1 MRFPPELRRT
11 LLTAALLVLSTVFC
25 FPQTF
30 QFKNYNTEEGL
41 RNRFVYTINQDS
53 RGFIW
58 LGTGSG
64 LSIFDGFDFHNIS
77 PADSTDSGFPV
88 SSVDAS
94 DGSIVFGFS
103 DGNVYISSGPG
114 LNKIEGIKAFRI
126 NSLIEDNKS
135 QVYIFS
141 QSKGIYRFNIQDGSE
156 AERLHS
162 DEDHVIYS
170 GAFLQDNKLLLG
182 TQMGLFVVRVEEDR
196 IVPGFEVEELH
207 FMKIQAIVQV
217 PGSNDYIVGT
227 EDDGIFRVTI
237 NGASAEVSRLI
248 DNELLNQSR
257 VQSLMYDKAGNLWVS
272 TFGNGIF
279 KLGSRENT
287 IDLSLYN
294 KESGLAG
301 NDAKDI
307 YQDREGNIWIGQF
320 GEGVSILA
328 SDAYT
333 FLIPGIEGRSN
344 SIINFFEKDNKLFI
358 GAERGVYIY
367 DIENEEATSYTDL
380 GRYIGESRITSY
392 CPFNDE
398 TILFG
403 TDTRGIFSLN
413 NSGRVTQFF
422 ISDNNLENYVADI
435 KLDGNYLWFATK
447 SGLLARNIITGELRR
462 YTTYENLPHNNI
474 NQIMPD
480 GTGKV
485 YVATTGNRFY
495 TVDPESGVNA
505 GKAVIYGGGR
515 IEFQAYDIDKNGMIW
530 GATLGKG
537 IYRFAGDSLIHI
549 SSSDGLLSDHCYSIL
564 ADSKNNIWIGHEQ
577 GFSLLNTE
585 LGQIRTFIDIFGL
598 EEDYNENAIFETSA
612 GYILMGSSE
621 GFMKYMPELDQARM
635 IAPQTNIISVEID
648 NIEYPLKESYSLPYK
663 VRYSITINFAGL
675 YYSDAEKV
683 YYRYKMDN
691 YDTDWSEPTYSR
703 SVSYKVSDGNY
714 RFNLISY
721 NYDGITNNIVEGFN
735 LSVSKPIWRMWWF
748 VAIMACIALG
758 IIVTIIRVREKAQT
772 KVKLYLESELEDRTK
787 EVVRQKEEIVQQNR
801 EITDSINYAQRIQA
815 GLLPS
820 VARLDDV
827 FDGSFTFYRPRDIVS
842 GDFYWF
848 DHIDE
853 DRFIIVCADSTG
865 HGVPGAFMSMIG
877 SALIQEIVLRKEI
890 TRPSQ
895 ILSTL
900 DKEISS
906 TLNQGEGEHSTSDG
920 MDIIVCEFNLKT
932 RMLRFAS
939 AMRPVILVMEGEQY
953 YIRGNKSS
961 VGGESVSEKYF
972 DDQEYY
978 LKKGDSV
985 YMFSDGYPDQFGG
998 PQGKKLKI
1006 IRMKS
1011 LIDEIKDIPM
1021 DQQHQA
1027 VRDYFYEWKGDL
1039 EQVDDVLFM
1048 GVMI

>member
-1 MRFPPELRRT
+1 MSFPPELRRT
-11 LLTAALLVLSTVFC
+11 LLAVALFVISTIFC
-25 FPQTF
+25 LPQTF
-30 QFKNYNTEEGL
+30 HFKNFNTEEGL
-41 RNRFVYTINQDS
+41 RNRFVYTINQDN

-64 LSIFDGFDFHNIS
+64 LSIFDGFDFHDIS
-77 PADSTDSGFPV
+77 PADSTAKGFPV
-88 SSVDAS
+88 SSLDAS
-94 DGSIVFGFS
+94 DGSVLFGLS
-103 DGNVYISSGPG
+103 DGNVYKSSGSE
-114 LNKIEGIKAFRI
+114 LNRIQGINAFRI
-126 NSLIEDNKS
+126 NSLLEGDNS
-135 QVYIFS
+135 EVYILS
-141 QSKGIYRFNIQDGSE
+141 QSKGIYQFNMGDAGDAIK
-156 AERLHS
+156 LHS
-162 DEDHVIYS
+162 NEDHVIYS
-170 GAFLQDNKLLLG
+170 GALMEDKRLMLG
-182 TQMGLFVVRVEEDR
+182 TQVGLFIVSLDEDR
-196 IVPGFEVEELH
+196 IVPVFEVDELH
-207 FMKIQAIVQV
+207 FMKIQAIEPV
-217 PGSNDYIVGT
+217 PGRNEYIIGT
-227 EDDGIFRVTI
+227 EDDGLFRVNI
-237 NGASAEVSRLI
+237 NGSSADVSRLI

-279 KLGSRENT
+279 KLGLGEDSGD
-287 IDLSLYN
+287 ISIYN
-294 KESGLAG
+294 RESGLAG

-320 GEGVSILA
+320 GDGVSILA

-333 FLIPGIEGRSN
+333 FLTPGIEDRSN
-344 SIINFFEKDNKLFI
+344 NIIKFFEKDDKLFI
-358 GAERGVYIY
+358 GAGRGIYVY
-367 DIENEEATSYTDL
+367 DIENEKTISYTDL
-380 GRYIGESRITSY
+380 GKYIGGSRITSY
-392 CPFNDE
+392 CPLNDE
-398 TILFG
+398 TVLFG
-403 TDTRGIFSLN
+403 TDTRGVFSLDN
-413 NSGRVTQFF
+413 NDIVTQFF
-422 ISDNNLENYVADI
+422 VSDNNLENYIADI
-435 KLDGNYLWFATK
+435 KLDGSYLWLATR
-447 SGLLARNIITGELRR
+447 SGLLARNISTGELRR

-485 YVATTGNRFY
+485 YVATTGNRLY
-495 TVDPESGVNA
+495 TVDPETGVNA

-515 IEFQAYDIDKNGMIW
+515 IEFQSYDIDNNGIIW

-537 IYRFAGDSLIHI
+537 IYRFTGDSLVHI
-549 SSSDGLLSDHCYSIL
+549 SSADGLLNDHCYSIM
-564 ADSKNNIWIGHEQ
+564 ADSRNNIWIGHEQ

-585 LGQIRTFIDIFGL
+585 LGQIRTFVDIFGL
-598 EEDYNENAIFETSA
+598 EEDYNENAVYETSGA
-612 GYILMGSSE
+612 YILMGSSE

-635 IAPQTNIISVEID
+635 IPPQTNIISVVID
-648 NIEYPLKESYSLPYK
+648 NVEYPLRDSYNLPYK

-675 YYSDAEKV
+675 YYSDADKV
-683 YYRYKMDN
+683 YYRYKLDN
-691 YDTDWSEPTYSR
+691 YDTEWSDPTYSR
-703 SVSYKVSDGNY
+703 SVNYKLSDGNY

-721 NYDGITNNIVEGFN
+721 NYDGITNNLIAGFN
-735 LSVSKPIWRMWWF
+735 LSVRKPIWRMWWF
-748 VAIMACIALG
+748 VGIMVMVVLG
-758 IIVTIIRVREKAQT
+758 SGLIIIRARERSQK
-772 KVKLYLESELEDRTK
+772 KVKVYLESELEDRTR
-787 EVVRQKEEIVQQNR
+787 EVIRQKEEIVLQNR

-820 VARLDDV
+820 LAKLDNV

-848 DHIDE
+848 DHIDD

-890 TRPSQ
+890 TRPSH

-906 TLNQGEGEHSTSDG
+906 TLNQGDGEHSTSDG

-939 AMRPVILVMEGEQY
+939 AMRPVILVMDGEQY

-961 VGGESVSEKYF
+961 VGGESVTEKYF

-978 LKKGDSV
+978 LKKGDAV

-1006 IRMKS
+1006 IRMKK
-1011 LIDEIKDIPM
+1011 LIEEIKDIPM
-1021 DQQHQA
+1021 DQQYIA
-1027 VRDYFYEWKGDL
+1027 VRDYFDEWKGDL

-1048 GVMI
+1048 GITV

>member
-1 MRFPPELRRT
+1 MSFPPEQRRT
-11 LLTAALLVLSTVFC
+11 LLTLTLLVLSAAFC

-64 LSIFDGFDFHNIS
+64 LSIFDGFNFHNIS
-77 PADSTDSGFPV
+77 PADSTDNGFPV
-88 SSVDAS
+88 SSIDAS

-103 DGNVYISSGPG
+103 DGNVYTSSGSD
-114 LNKIEGIKAFRI
+114 LNRIEGINAFRI
-126 NSLIEDNKS
+126 NSLIEANNS
-135 QVYIFS
+135 QVYILS
-141 QSKGIYRFNIQDGSE
+141 QSKGIYRFNMKDGVE

-170 GAFLQDNKLLLG
+170 GALLGDNKLLLG
-182 TQMGLFVVRVEEDR
+182 TQMGLFAVRVEEDR
-196 IVPGFEVEELH
+196 IVPDFELEELH

-217 PGSNDYIVGT
+217 PESNDYIVGT
-227 EDDGIFRVTI
+227 EDDGLFRVTI
-237 NGASAEVSRLI
+237 ANGSAEVSRLMD
-248 DNELLNQSR
+248 DNIINSSR
-257 VQSLMYDKAGNLWVS
+257 VQSLLYDKVGNLWVS
-272 TFGNGIF
+272 TFGEGIY
-279 KLGSRENT
+279 KLGFKGDNIE
-287 IDLSLYN
+287 LSLYN
-294 KESGLAG
+294 KDSGLSG
-301 NDAKDI
+301 NDVKDI

-320 GEGVSILA
+320 GDGVSVLA

-333 FLIPGIEGRSN
+333 FLIPGGVGRSN
-344 SIINFFEKDNKLFI
+344 NIIKFFEQDNNLMV
-358 GAERGVYIY
+358 GAERGIYTY
-367 DIENEEATSYTDL
+367 DIEEEEAIAYNDL

-392 CPFNDE
+392 CPYLNRS
-398 TILFG
+398 ILFG
-403 TDTRGIFSLN
+403 TDTKGIFIIAEN
-413 NSGRVTQFF
+413 GRVSQFF
-422 ISDNNLENYVADI
+422 LSDNNLENYIADI
-435 KLDGNYLWFATK
+435 KLDGDYLWLATR
-447 SGLLARNIITGELRR
+447 SGLLLRRTDSGEISR

-474 NQIMPD
+474 NQVLPD
-480 GTGKV
+480 GSGKV

-495 TVDPESGVNA
+495 TVDSESGVNA

-515 IEFQAYDIDKNGMIW
+515 IEFQGYDIDKNGMIW

-537 IYRFAGDSLIHI
+537 VYRFTGDSLIHI

-577 GFSLLNTE
+577 GFSVLNTE
-585 LGQIRTFIDIFGL
+585 LGQIRTFVDIFEL

-635 IAPQTNIISVEID
+635 IAPQTNIISIEID
-648 NIEYPLKESYSLPYK
+648 NIEYPLQESYNLPYK
-663 VRYSITINFAGL
+663 IRYSITVNFAGL
-675 YYSDAEKV
+675 YYSDSEKV
-683 YYRYKMDN
+683 YYRYKLDN

-721 NYDGITNNIVEGFN
+721 NYDGITDNVVAGFN
-735 LSVSKPIWRMWWF
+735 LSVRKPLWRMWWF
-748 VAIMACIALG
+748 VAIMICIVLG
-758 IIVTIIRVREKAQT
+758 IIVTIIRVRENAQT
-772 KVKLYLESELEDRTK
+772 KVKLYLESELEDRTR

-820 VARLDDV
+820 VAKLDEV

-920 MDIIVCEFNLKT
+920 MDIIVCEFNMKT

-939 AMRPVILVMEGEQY
+939 AMRPLILVMEGEQY

-1006 IRMKS
+1006 IRMKN
-1011 LIDEIKDIPM
+1011 LIEEIKDIPM
-1021 DQQHQA
+1021 DQQSQA
-1027 VRDYFYEWKGDL
+1027 VRDYFDEWKGDL

>member
-1 MRFPPELRRT
+1 MSFPPEPRRT
-11 LLTAALLVLSTVFC
+11 LLTVALLVLSTVFC

-64 LSIFDGFDFHNIS
+64 LSIFDGFNFHNIS
-77 PADSTDSGFPV
+77 PADSTDTGFPV
-88 SSVDAS
+88 SGLDAS

-103 DGNVYISSGPG
+103 DGNVYTSSGSG
-114 LNKIEGIKAFRI
+114 LNKIEGINAFRI

-141 QSKGIYRFNIQDGSE
+141 QSKGIYRFNMQDGVE

-170 GAFLQDNKLLLG
+170 GALLGDNRLLLG
-182 TQMGLFVVRVEEDR
+182 TQMGLFIVRVDEDR
-196 IVPGFEVEELH
+196 IIPDFEVKDLH
-207 FMKIQAIVQV
+207 FMKIQAIVKV
-217 PGSNDYIVGT
+217 PESSDYIVGT

-237 NGASAEVSRLI
+237 ADGTAEVLRLMD
-248 DNELLNQSR
+248 DNLINRSR
-257 VQSLMYDKAGNLWVS
+257 VQSLLYDKAGNLWVS
-272 TFGNGIF
+272 TFGEGIF
-279 KLGSRENT
+279 KLGFRGDNVE
-287 IDLSLYN
+287 LSVYN
-294 KESGLAG
+294 KDSGLSG
-301 NDAKDI
+301 NDVKGI

-320 GEGVSILA
+320 GDGVSVLA

-344 SIINFFEKDNKLFI
+344 NIVKFFEHNNKLLV
-358 GAERGVYIY
+358 GADRGIYYY
-367 DIENEEATSYTDL
+367 DIEEEKTISYTDL
-380 GRYIGESRITSY
+380 GRYTGESRITSY
-392 CPFNDE
+392 CPYNNGA
-398 TILFG
+398 ILFG
-403 TDTRGIFSLN
+403 TDTRGIFIMDKN
-413 NSGRVTQFF
+413 GRVSQFF
-422 ISDNNLENYVADI
+422 LSDNNLENYIADI
-435 KLDGNYLWFATK
+435 KLDDNYLWIATR
-447 SGLLARNIITGELRR
+447 SGLLARRTDTREISR

-474 NQIMPD
+474 NQILPD

-495 TVDPESGVNA
+495 TVDPETGVNA

-515 IEFQAYDIDKNGMIW
+515 IEFQAYDIDSKGMVW

-549 SSSDGLLSDHCYSIL
+549 SSADGLLNDYCYSIL

-577 GFSLLNTE
+577 GFSVFNIE
-585 LGQIRTFIDIFGL
+585 LGQIRTFVDIFEL
-598 EEDYNENAIFETSA
+598 EEDYNENAVFETSD

-621 GFMKYMPELDQARM
+621 GFLKYMPELDQSRM
-635 IAPQTNIISVEID
+635 IPPQTNIISVEID
-648 NIEYPLKESYSLPYK
+648 NIEYPLRESYNLPYK

-675 YYSDAEKV
+675 YFSDAEKV
-683 YYRYKMDN
+683 YYRYKLDN
-691 YDTDWSEPTYSR
+691 YDSEWSDPTYSR
-703 SVSYKVSDGNY
+703 SVNYKLSDGNY

-721 NYDGITNNIVEGFN
+721 NYDGITNNVVAGFN
-735 LSVSKPIWRMWWF
+735 LSVRKPLWRMWWF
-748 VAIMACIALG
+748 VGAMIIIVLG
-758 IIVTIIRVREKAQT
+758 IIVAVIRVRERSQK
-772 KVKLYLESELEDRTK
+772 KVKIYLENELEDRTR
-787 EVVRQKEEIVQQNR
+787 EVVRQKEEIVQKNR

-820 VARLDDV
+820 LAKLEKV

-906 TLNQGEGEHSTSDG
+906 TLNQGEGDNTTSDG

-961 VGGESVSEKYF
+961 VGGESVNEKYF

-1006 IRMKS
+1006 IRMKN

-1021 DQQHQA
+1021 SQQYQA
-1027 VRDYFYEWKGDL
+1027 VSNYFDEWRGDL

-1048 GVMI
+1048 GVTI